1 MQIKGHVHF
10 NSSTNVFDLT
20 VWVEDAGAIV
30 IAGLGVMAYQL
41 YDRDGILIAAV
52 GASATGIVPL
62 ANGIYTS
69 ADVVNPTF
77 MTNRES
83 FLVRVSMTVGVTP
96 LSTYLPFTIVNI

>member
-30 IAGLGVMAYQL
+30 TTGLGAMTYQL
-41 YDRDGILIAAV
+41 YDRNGLLIAAT
-52 GASATGIVPL
+52 GSSGTGIVPL
-62 ANGIYTS
+62 GNGIYTLV
-69 ADVVNPTF
+69 DVSNPTF

-96 LSTYLPFTIVNI
+96 LSTFLPFTIVNI